1 MPCTADFWVR
11 RPPACEHMKRDAELG
26 LGIPAHSGQQSPL
39 FQRWAALVTTQP
51 ASLALSAARP
61 PCLLHRH
68 LAICSVC
75 TDRSRQ
81 GGPSVW
87 TSQGSTKTQTRHHG
101 RQGWSVSVSLFLLL
115 CAGTLLL
122 RAGFLSDGEQG
133 LFFIAVR
140 GLLGVVVS
148 PAEEHRL

>member
-1 MPCTADFWVR
+1 MGLDRDGLEEPIAHD
-11 RPPACEHMKRDAELG
+11 HMT
-26 LGIPAHSGQQSPL
+26 SSQ
-39 FQRWAALVTTQP
+39 
-51 ASLALSAARP
+51 
-61 PCLLHRH
+61 
-68 LAICSVC
+68 
-75 TDRSRQ
+75 
-81 GGPSVW
+81 GPSR
-87 TSQGSTKTQTRHHG
+87 SQAPTLPPSQWG
-101 RQGWSVSVSLFLLL
+101 L